1 MEKKKRVTR
10 GTLSKKS
17 PSMNPIFEVS
27 EEDKDVVSR
36 KSSTT
41 TKSFDSEETPKRK
54 RRFETPIR
62 SRDLETTAFKS
73 SMVSRSVLV
82 KI

>member
-1 MEKKKRVTR
+1 
-10 GTLSKKS
+10 
-17 PSMNPIFEVS
+17 MNPIFEVS
-27 EEDKDVVSR
+27 GEDKDVVSNSNKDSPSR

-54 RRFETPIR
+54 RRHETPIR

-82 KI
+82 TI